1 MSGWWAPGSPG
12 PMWGLAPTNM
22 FPSTQKDRANVLES
36 RPRRPLDS
44 PQQTPLPPSFK
55 TLSISPD
62 SPALPLLLLLHI
74 RASLS
79 VATSLSLAHIRTF
92 FPIFPSSRFCLS
104 HPSRLLLPG
113 AAVIFP
119 HLRLIPRSGGM
130 YGFICMAPVFYWI
143 PIALEQRYHIPNS
156 SRANLIQNSWSGHP
170 SRCRLQCAL
179 CVLGVP
185 PVCIGDHQ

>member
-1 MSGWWAPGSPG
+1 
-12 PMWGLAPTNM
+12 MWGLASTNM

-36 RPRRPLDS
+36 KPRRPLDS

-62 SPALPLLLLLHI
+62 SPALPLLLLLLSSSYQ
-74 RASLS
+74 SLS
-79 VATSLSLAHIRTF
+79 ICRHLSQPRSYQDLFSHLPLFSPLCRPSL
-92 FPIFPSSRFCLS
+92 
-104 HPSRLLLPG
+104 LLLPG

-130 YGFICMAPVFYWI
+130 YGFICMVPAFYWI

-156 SRANLIQNSWSGHP
+156 SRANLIQNS
-170 SRCRLQCAL
+170 
-179 CVLGVP
+179 
-185 PVCIGDHQ
+185 

>member
-1 MSGWWAPGSPG
+1 
-12 PMWGLAPTNM
+12 M

-92 FPIFPSSRFCLS
+92 FPIFPSTRFCLS
-104 HPSRLLLPG
+104 HPSLLLLPG

-156 SRANLIQNSWSGHP
+156 SRANLIQNS
-170 SRCRLQCAL
+170 
-179 CVLGVP
+179 
-185 PVCIGDHQ
+185 